1 MAHLTNARI
10 RVCIVLG
17 LVECLCAGLLMA
29 GAPSTPTLLWRGMPS
44 DATPDQPPPPRKP
57 WVIRERAIA
66 FDPQL
71 LSILK
76 DAAARPH
83 PPITVELFDTIQ
95 YQLDIMSTL
104 SKINDSAVIRGLIK
118 SPSRGDVTFV
128 VNGNIVVGTIQIGER
143 LFKIEHVFNG
153 RHRLLEVDPTKL
165 PPD

>member
-1 MAHLTNARI
+1 MAHLTNTRI
-10 RVCIVLG
+10 RVCIVLW

-29 GAPSTPTLLWRGMPS
+29 GEPSTPTLLWRSMPS
-44 DATPDQPPPPRKP
+44 DAALDQPPPPRKP
-57 WVIRERAIA
+57 WVLRERAIA

-83 PPITVELFDTIQ
+83 PPVIVELFDTIQ

-128 VNGNIVVGTIQIGER
+128 VNGNIVAGTIQIGER
-143 LFKIEHVFNG
+143 IFKIEHVFNG
-153 RHRLLEVDPTKL
+153 RHRLVELDPAKL